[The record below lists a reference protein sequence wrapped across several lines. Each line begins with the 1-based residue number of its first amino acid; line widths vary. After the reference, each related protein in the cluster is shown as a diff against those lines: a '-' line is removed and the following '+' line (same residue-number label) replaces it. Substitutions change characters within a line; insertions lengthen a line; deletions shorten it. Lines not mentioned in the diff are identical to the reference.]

1 MVQYQVI
8 MESWPPKRALGVR
21 FLPFIVFFLASCS
34 LLPWLKTEN
43 RAYRKM
49 KERVLADQEVV
60 VIDGEEYVK
69 VAGGQKGDPGG
80 SRYRYIPVDEY
91 LAKRGEF
98 SSLQGKNEAGEEL
111 LLQSKKE
118 TRAEPQGLSASASRE
133 STEAT
138 ASSPIKL
145 RRKVIVAPFEEGG
158 SDESWGEMV
167 AEQLRNSVERR
178 TDWVLCLDHQ
188 VILNY
193 LERRGIETI
202 RLDDPMVLKIAN
214 TVFGVHALLY
224 GGLSG
229 PYVSTSM
236 GKGGDN
242 ENTALAIVRIQIKLV
257 EPATGKVIKAFE
269 RRNPIFATEE
279 RGKFSR
285 DKAKLKAIQLAI
297 DEVTG
302 DVVSGINQM
311 GWYTRIVKVDGNRV
325 YLNAG
330 KLTGLKVGDLMDVYG
345 PGGGKIERMVGIS
358 MDPFKGQRKG
368 QVKVSQLFG
377 TDAAIAD
384 LTHGGNFALSDV
396 ARPSTY

>member
-1 MVQYQVI
+1 
-8 MESWPPKRALGVR
+8 MELRLPKKALGAG
-21 FLPFIVFFLASCS
+21 FLPFIVLFLTSCS

-60 VIDGEEYVK
+60 VIDGEAYVK

-98 SSLQGKNEAGEEL
+98 PRFQGQEEAGEEL

-118 TRAEPQGLSASASRE
+118 TRAESQGLFASPSRE
-133 STEAT
+133 STETT
-138 ASSPIKL
+138 ASSSIKL
-145 RRKVIVAPFEEGG
+145 RRKVIVAPFEEGE

-178 TDWVLCLDHQ
+178 TDRVLCLDHQ
-188 VILNY
+188 VILDY
-193 LERRGIETI
+193 LKTRGIETI
-202 RLDDPMVLKIAN
+202 RLDDPMALRIAN
-214 TVFGVHALLY
+214 TVFGVHALLH
-224 GGLSG
+224 GALSG

-236 GKGGDN
+236 GKAGDG
-242 ENTALAIVRIQIKLV
+242 ENTALAVVRIQITLV
-257 EPATGKVIKAFE
+257 EAATGRVIKAFE

-285 DKAKLKAIQLAI
+285 DKAKLKAIQLAV

-311 GWYTRIVKVDGNRV
+311 GWYTRIVKVDGDRV

-330 KLTGLKVGDLMDVYG
+330 RLTGLKVGDFMDVYG
-345 PGGGKIERMVGIS
+345 PGGGKIEPMVGMS
-358 MDPFKGQRKG
+358 VDPFEGQPKG
-368 QVKVSQLFG
+368 QVRVSQLFW

-384 LTHGGNFALSDV
+384 VTHGGSFALSDV
-396 ARPSTY
+396 ARPSTD